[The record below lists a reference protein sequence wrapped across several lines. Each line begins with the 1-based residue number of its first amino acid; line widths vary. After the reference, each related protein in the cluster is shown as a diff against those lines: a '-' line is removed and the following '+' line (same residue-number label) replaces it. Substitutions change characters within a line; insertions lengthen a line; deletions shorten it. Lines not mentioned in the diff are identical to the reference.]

1 MSVQN
6 IKVAVCGAGAVG
18 KSCLTIQF
26 VQNQFVE
33 AWDPTIEDSYQ
44 KSLKVNNTVV
54 QLDILDTA
62 GQDEYK
68 ALRDEY
74 MRTADGFL
82 LVFDISKPK
91 TFEDLNEFHKQIVRS
106 KDCDY
111 PPIILV
117 GNKIDLPPEKRAVS
131 RQQAEDVCA
140 KWKIEFI
147 ETSAKTRTNVDE
159 AFQKLV
165 KTILKQMEKTKPVNT
180 NNKEKPEK
188 KPCILL

>member
-1 MSVQN
+1 MVQN
-6 IKVAVCGAGAVG
+6 IKVAVCGSGAVG

-44 KSLKVNNTVV
+44 KTLKINNDVV

-62 GQDEYK
+62 GQGLWY

-111 PPIILV
+111 PPIVLV
-117 GNKIDLPPEKRAVS
+117 GNKIDLPPEKRTVS
-131 RQQAEDVCA
+131 KQQSEELCS

-165 KTILKQMEKTKPVNT
+165 KFVLRDLEKTKPPQPT
-180 NNKEKPEK
+180 TTQKEKK
-188 KPCILL
+188 SCILL